1 MHVCET
7 KSCATNNAM
16 MLQGEEQRRPRRRR
30 ICRLDRVTSLLLYT
44 AI

>member
-16 MLQGEEQRRPRRRR
+16 MLQGEEQRRPPRY
-30 ICRLDRVTSLLLYT
+30 D
-44 AI
+44 AAG